1 MSNNLFNKNTTPTLT
16 LSFKS
21 TTIAAKLNDNPM
33 PWRNS
38 EVEKPQK
45 LKVKETDFLKS
56 RRF

>member
-1 MSNNLFNKNTTPTLT
+1 MNNNLFNKNTTPTLT
-16 LSFKS
+16 LSLKS
-21 TTIAAKLNDNPM
+21 MTIAAKLNDNPM

-45 LKVKETDFLKS
+45 LKVKEGDFLKS